1 MIIFRKIFP
10 HFFLGGGARPLSS
23 SPTVL
28 RLCKWTTD
36 QCISHYY
43 RPNVVCPVRNYSAP
57 VVPRQWN
64 FSGAAT
70 TVVQVLPDLFYVLLH
85 VLFYLRSLLYVDS
98 QRTVLSWGQ
107 QPSTRQVKPARV
119 ILTTLPAN
127 LWAQR
132 GSTNPNL
139 TNGSYAVLVST
150 PPNPNDNRVILNAR
164 AYFCSLTE
172 SPRWSRLYKELFA
185 DDYSLHS
192 NTLAHMTFTF
202 V

>member
-1 MIIFRKIFP
+1 
-10 HFFLGGGARPLSS
+10 
-23 SPTVL
+23 
-28 RLCKWTTD
+28 
-36 QCISHYY
+36 
-43 RPNVVCPVRNYSAP
+43 
-57 VVPRQWN
+57 
-64 FSGAAT
+64 
-70 TVVQVLPDLFYVLLH
+70 VQVLPDLFYVLLH

-172 SPRWSRLYKELFA
+172 SPR
-185 DDYSLHS
+185 
-192 NTLAHMTFTF
+192 
-202 V
+202 